1 MPMELIAIKTRKI
14 VAGDDVSAI
23 LSDQRLEIRDQDI
36 LVISSKAIATAEGR
50 IIDLSK
56 LTVSAEAKE
65 YAEKS
70 GLSEELCQA
79 VLEETAERKGK
90 VVGNCPGALLTELRP
105 WQHDTHSIL
114 LPNDIL
120 VISSKA
126 VATAEG
132 RIIDLSKS
140 TVSAEA
146 KKYAAAA

>member
-14 VAGDDVSAI
+14 VAGDDVASVLMRASSSPSIGSGSA
-23 LSDQRLEIRDQDI
+23 
-36 LVISSKAIATAEGR
+36 
-50 IIDLSK
+50 
-56 LTVSAEAKE
+56 
-65 YAEKS
+65 
-70 GLSEELCQA
+70 
-79 VLEETAERKGK
+79 
-90 VVGNCPGALLTELRP
+90 
-105 WQHDTHSIL
+105 QHDTHSIL

-146 KKYAAAA
+146 KKYAAAAQLSEEFCQAVLEETAFRSGKVVGSCPGALLTELQPWLRASSTLANARSAQHDTPQSASA